1 MQWRHLKREMK
12 NEGVV
17 VVVVGAGKE
26 KEKHPCDPA
35 AIRGGAAF
43 SNQLLGG
50 FLTSINVE
58 LLQLQSFSA
67 LGPPFRCLL

>member
-12 NEGVV
+12 NEG
-17 VVVVGAGKE
+17 GGGLEKE
-26 KEKHPCDPA
+26 KEKHPRDPA

-67 LGPPFRCLL
+67 PGPPFRCLL